1 MSQGA
6 AARSIR
12 TPSISRQDAPRLTNG
27 SSVPAASETRD
38 RHTIFKVLWHST
50 NVLLILA
57 IFAAA
62 YSGVWEY
69 STRRYLR
76 GFSDAIVPESSST
89 EQKMAAILQ
98 WMSNGPA
105 RLDSD
110 PRTAGQDRNPTD
122 TLNYAS
128 LLQVCGSA
136 TNAFINLA
144 DSAGMP
150 ARRLLLLDS
159 HRLTK
164 HVVAEV
170 YVDGRWAVVDP
181 AYRVILLAPDGQL
194 LTREELSN
202 PAVWAAA
209 TRGIAG
215 YSPAYTFDRTAH
227 IRIARMPFV
236 GGAIRT
242 VLDHVLPGWEDSVT
256 LSLMLERESLAALVI
271 AVAFLIVFGLFRLG
285 LRWYGERR
293 LGVRPIRFRQ
303 QVRRAFQAFVDT
315 AA

>member
-6 AARSIR
+6 AARSAR
-12 TPSISRQDAPRLTNG
+12 TQSISRQDASNLTNG
-27 SSVPAASETRD
+27 SSNPPAAATQG
-38 RHTIFKVLWHST
+38 RHTVFKVLWYSA
-50 NVLLILA
+50 NVVLILA
-57 IFAAA
+57 VIAAA

-76 GFSDAIVPESSST
+76 GFSDAIIPESSTT
-89 EQKMAAILQ
+89 EQKISAILQ

-136 TNAFINLA
+136 TNAFVNLA
-144 DSAGMP
+144 NSAGMP

-181 AYRVILLAPDGQL
+181 AYRVILQGPNGKL

-209 TRGIAG
+209 TQDITG
-215 YSPAYTFDRTAH
+215 YSPTYTFDRTAH
-227 IRIARMPFV
+227 VRIARMRFV
-236 GGAIRT
+236 GGTIRT
-242 VLDHVLPGWEDSVT
+242 VLDHVLPGWEDSVA
-256 LSLMLERESLAALVI
+256 LSLMLERESLATFVS
-271 AVAFLIVFGLFRLG
+271 AVAFLIIFGLFRLG